1 MVNKNKIRK
10 NTTIKLRTNIN
21 QKSFDNVI
29 KCMLELSI
37 MIKLYHWNTLSYA
50 THKATDQTHGI
61 LADKTDKYAEVMIGK
76 GNGKYRINMN
86 HYKTLNI
93 GKIESNENMIKKV
106 KNFIIYLNNFHST
119 LDSKIYSEVNN
130 IRDEIVGELDT
141 FLYLLTLHN

>member
-1 MVNKNKIRK
+1 MILNYRYSYFSTYLMLKLNSATWIR
-10 NTTIKLRTNIN
+10 
-21 QKSFDNVI
+21 F
-29 KCMLELSI
+29 
-37 MIKLYHWNTLSYA
+37 
-50 THKATDQTHGI
+50 GI
-61 LADKTDKYAEVMIGK
+61 WMA
-76 GNGKYRINMN
+76 
-86 HYKTLNI
+86 I